1 VAGALA
7 ETFQATELS
16 AVVRWTSWGNSSEM
30 ALVSFAHWEFLFAI
44 AAVLGLYV
52 MHALSRIDEGREV
65 SERQVVQEFALEA
78 WRSINSLS
86 SVGGALGSL
95 FPFERL
101 SERRASRAATAEPAQ
116 AVKSTA
122 VASPGACVLR
132 SACCTR
138 SGVQAGESIC
148 TNDAARRRW

>member
-1 VAGALA
+1 LA

-101 SERRASRAATAEPAQ
+101 SERRKWWRAREQ
-116 AVKSTA
+116 
-122 VASPGACVLR
+122 GGNR
-132 SACCTR
+132 
-138 SGVQAGESIC
+138 
-148 TNDAARRRW
+148 